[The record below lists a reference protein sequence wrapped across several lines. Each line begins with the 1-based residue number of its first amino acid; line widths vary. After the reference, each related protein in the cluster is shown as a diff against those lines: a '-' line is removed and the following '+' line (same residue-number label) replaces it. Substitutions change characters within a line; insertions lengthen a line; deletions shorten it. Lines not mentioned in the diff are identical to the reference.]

1 MMTVDFEL
9 DGLPFT
15 ALNGGPVFLI
25 NEAISLR
32 ICCDRQ
38 EEVDCCWERLTEG
51 GTMRRSNGAG

>member
-1 MMTVDFEL
+1 
-9 DGLPFT
+9 LPFT